1 MNSQITTGCQP
12 SATQEASFSSLN
24 EIDRVGMAF
33 AKEAQNIQRVSDV
46 QNYRTFRMRCLSTTL
61 SILDACK
68 VPERSAVSAR
78 LKRLDSIRRKIGR
91 ATGNFKLGRLDDV
104 IGVRVICENLGDV
117 GELSSRIQDSPEF
130 FRLKD
135 YLDEPAPTGYRGIH
149 HIMKFD
155 QPVTEDICLSMRFEI
170 QVRTYL
176 QHQWA
181 IWSESHGEAT
191 KAGLGSSDEQRNLL
205 SLSERFAEW
214 ENSNPETSLTQLPS
228 HTCGKTIT
236 VCWRTENGSV
246 IFYPF
251 QDDAVGAAGWLNFL
265 ETSYPGERENGLLL
279 VGVESRTSIDELL
292 KLTHPLYT
300 GSRVAN
306 PGSLIE
312 EITNSSC

>member
-1 MNSQITTGCQP
+1 
-12 SATQEASFSSLN
+12 
-24 EIDRVGMAF
+24 MAF
-33 AKEAQNIQRVSDV
+33 AREAQNIQRVSDV

-78 LKRLDSIRRKIGR
+78 LKRLDSIRRKIER
-91 ATGNFKLGRLDDV
+91 TTANFKLGRLDDV
-104 IGVRVICENLGDV
+104 IGVRVICENLVDV
-117 GELSSRIQDSPEF
+117 EELSSRIQDSPEF
-130 FRLKD
+130 FRLKG

-155 QPVTEDICLSMRFEI
+155 QPVTKDICLSMRFEI

-181 IWSESHGEAT
+181 IWSESHGEAA
-191 KAGLGSSDEQRNLL
+191 KVGSGPSDEQRCLL

-214 ENSNPETSLTQLPS
+214 ENGNPETSLTQLPS
-228 HTCGKTIT
+228 YTGGKTIT
-236 VCWRTENGSV
+236 VCWRTENGPA

-251 QDDAVGAAGWLNFL
+251 QDDAVGAADWLNFL
-265 ETSYPGERENGLLL
+265 EISYPGERQNGLLL
-279 VGVESRTSIDELL
+279 VGIESRMFINELL

-300 GSRVAN
+300 GARVAN
-306 PGSLIE
+306 PGNLIE
-312 EITNSSC
+312 DITNSSC